1 MSIDISAARHSRV
14 IAAVVS
20 WRCALPKQP
29 VLTTQQGSIRIVRLD
44 SPDNRNLITPEI
56 SRGIKSACAEAN
68 EDPSVLVLIIT
79 GSIEVFSS
87 GRDRY
92 THECASDPTFDFD
105 NWLIDHRVADAV
117 SSVKATTI
125 AAIEGEAIDH
135 GLELAIA
142 CDIRVAS
149 DNSQLGANDLT
160 SGILP
165 WDGCTQRLPRLVGVP
180 KALELLLTGKSLTG
194 REAADIGLVNHVVS
208 SHGTLTAALEMAR
221 TIIQSGPLALRY
233 IKEAIYKSTDLP
245 LDQGLALEADLS
257 FILQSTN
264 DRQEG
269 IQSFHE
275 KRRPKF
281 TGR

>member
-1 MSIDISAARHSRV
+1 M
-14 IAAVVS
+14 
-20 WRCALPKQP
+20 
-29 VLTTQQGSIRIVRLD
+29 
-44 SPDNRNLITPEI
+44 
-56 SRGIKSACAEAN
+56 
-68 EDPSVLVLIIT
+68 
-79 GSIEVFSS
+79 
-87 GRDRY
+87 
-92 THECASDPTFDFD
+92 
-105 NWLIDHRVADAV
+105 
-117 SSVKATTI
+117 
-125 AAIEGEAIDH
+125 
-135 GLELAIA
+135 
-142 CDIRVAS
+142 
-149 DNSQLGANDLT
+149 
-160 SGILP
+160 
-165 WDGCTQRLPRLVGVP
+165 
-180 KALELLLTGKSLTG
+180 ELLLTGKSLTG